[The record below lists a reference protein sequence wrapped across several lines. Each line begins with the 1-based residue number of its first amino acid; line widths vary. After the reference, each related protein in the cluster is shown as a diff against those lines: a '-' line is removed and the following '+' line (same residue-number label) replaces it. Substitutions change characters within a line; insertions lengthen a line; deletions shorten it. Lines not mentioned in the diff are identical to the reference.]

1 MDIFK
6 NARYINKGLATLL
19 AALFLITIAS
29 TVYLSKTLIDSR
41 TLITNGTNTVSA
53 ILLLQDLELNLR
65 TAESSQRGYII
76 THDTK
81 HLEAYNRS
89 TKVIPEEQKALA
101 NKSYAINKSELTALN
116 SLLSQRL
123 NIMQEAINIRDTQG
137 LDAAVAIISANRG
150 LETTNHIESLSR
162 DITREKFGPFTG
174 TIDHTQ
180 RSLKAALA
188 VAVIMLCMVLI
199 ISLLILNY
207 FQRAITKER
216 ATEGVKNEFLSL
228 ASHQLRTPASNVKQY
243 LGLLLEGYMGKLKPQ
258 QAEALEVANKNND
271 IGIGIINDLLSVAK
285 LDLEKIRL
293 HKKATNLHGLVKEVV
308 DEYRPYLKE
317 RKQTVKFERAS
328 KKVEVLAD
336 SNYLKSVF
344 ENLVDNA
351 SKYSPK
357 RTHIYIRVEQMSK
370 WASVSIRDEGVGIR
384 RAEKIKLFKKFSRIP
399 GEATHNVEGSGL
411 GLYWV
416 KRIVELHNG
425 RISVK
430 SRSGKGSTFIVE
442 LPVLELE

>member
-1 MDIFK
+1 
-6 NARYINKGLATLL
+6 
-19 AALFLITIAS
+19 
-29 TVYLSKTLIDSR
+29 
-41 TLITNGTNTVSA
+41 
-53 ILLLQDLELNLR
+53 
-65 TAESSQRGYII
+65 
-76 THDTK
+76 
-81 HLEAYNRS
+81 
-89 TKVIPEEQKALA
+89 
-101 NKSYAINKSELTALN
+101 
-116 SLLSQRL
+116 
-123 NIMQEAINIRDTQG
+123 
-137 LDAAVAIISANRG
+137 
-150 LETTNHIESLSR
+150 
-162 DITREKFGPFTG
+162 
-174 TIDHTQ
+174 
-180 RSLKAALA
+180 
-188 VAVIMLCMVLI
+188 
-199 ISLLILNY
+199 
-207 FQRAITKER
+207 
-216 ATEGVKNEFLSL
+216 L